1 MSVTTYEIIK
11 VTGNKMINFQQK
23 FPVYENTIVE
33 LKGEFHS
40 VGKTNSIIYF
50 GLHCFREDGKD
61 ILCEDINRKKES
73 LLITSV
79 NTDMKGIT
87 LEKKPETWN
96 NSTETNDENYYKL
109 IGIYFD
115 GNIDRLPDY
124 LIKSPAYKTYEN
136 NNIILNEEIPQE
148 IYDKIIPFKTRVMN
162 HYYSGTFDYS
172 AACNACVGEQWTEFK
187 AVYNGFSNGYG
198 DIKGNFRLGTKQ
210 ISPFILAN
218 YHQNNDAVL
227 EIRNIELNIK
237 EKLKMI

>member
-1 MSVTTYEIIK
+1 
-11 VTGNKMINFQQK
+11 
-23 FPVYENTIVE
+23 
-33 LKGEFHS
+33 
-40 VGKTNSIIYF
+40 
-50 GLHCFREDGKD
+50 
-61 ILCEDINRKKES
+61 
-73 LLITSV
+73 
-79 NTDMKGIT
+79 MKGIT

-96 NSTETNDENYYKL
+96 NSTETDDENYYKL

-136 NNIILNEEIPQE
+136 NNIILNKEIPQE
-148 IYDKIIPFKTRVMN
+148 IYDKIVPFKTRVMN
-162 HYYSGTFDYS
+162 HYCSMTYDYS
-172 AACNACVGEQWTEFK
+172 AACNDCVGEQWTEFK

-198 DIKGNFRLGTKQ
+198 DIKGNYRLGTKQ

-227 EIRNIELNIK
+227 EIRNVELNIK